1 LSAPLLLCHLKNN
14 NHLIFKFKF
23 NLNTISVHLLVI
35 KMGRYFHVSRIKRCW
50 LVCKSKLKM
59 NIFYYNI
66 HVYGSSELREQYESK
81 MQNLY
86 KIINVIIN
94 DFSSN
99 KNKINSNINSTSTVA
114 FNSLSLLQIT
124 VSKPEKI

>member
-1 LSAPLLLCHLKNN
+1 
-14 NHLIFKFKF
+14 
-23 NLNTISVHLLVI
+23 
-35 KMGRYFHVSRIKRCW
+35 MGRYFHVSRIKRCW
-50 LVCKSKLKM
+50 LVCQSKLKM

-86 KIINVIIN
+86 QIIN